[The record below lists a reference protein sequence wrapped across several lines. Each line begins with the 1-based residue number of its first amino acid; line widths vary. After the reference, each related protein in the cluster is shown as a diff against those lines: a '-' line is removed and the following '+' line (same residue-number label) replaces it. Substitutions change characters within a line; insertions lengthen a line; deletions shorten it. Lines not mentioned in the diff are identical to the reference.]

1 MVGAELKTDRK
12 LTAADVVDVSD
23 RAARLLGIT
32 FDSLVPASYDYISL
46 TYTGSNLTG
55 VVYKTGGA
63 GGIVVST
70 LTLVYDINNNLLSVA
85 KT

>member
-1 MVGAELKTDRK
+1 MIGVEVKKINNID
-12 LTAADVVDVSD
+12 VDVSD
-23 RAARLLGIT
+23 RAARLLGIA
-32 FDSLVPASYDYISL
+32 FDSLVPARYDYISL

-63 GGIVVST
+63 GGTVVST
-70 LTLVYDINNNLLSVA
+70 LTLAYDVNNNLQSVT